1 MGATVTIPRNGKAKT
16 SGREGWLKRNLIWYL
31 FIAPAVIMLLLFMA
45 VPLIQS
51 LELAFYEWNGLRPRE
66 YIGIENFEELFDD
79 RFFWGAL
86 SHTLTFA
93 IFSMV
98 GTVGIGLLL
107 AMAIS
112 RRVWGASI
120 YRFVFYL
127 PVMLPMAVTAAL
139 WVRMYETNFGML
151 NVMLRSVGL
160 EHMQGTWIASR
171 ETALGSVIAVAIWQF
186 SGFPMIILL
195 AAIENIP
202 NDLHEAASLDGI
214 NEVQR
219 IWHLVLP
226 LIRPVLISISVL
238 QFIFSL
244 KVFDLVWVMTL
255 GGPAESTSVL
265 GTFLYKEAFR
275 KQEYGYASAVA
286 VVMFIVIFTI
296 TYVYQR
302 LMRVEAVEF

>member
-1 MGATVTIPRNGKAKT
+1 
-16 SGREGWLKRNLIWYL
+16 
-31 FIAPAVIMLLLFMA
+31 MA

-51 LELAFYEWNGLRPRE
+51 LELAFFEWNGLRPRE
-66 YIGIENFEELFDD
+66 FIGQENFEELFDD

-93 IFSMV
+93 VFTMV
-98 GTVGIGLLL
+98 GTVGIGLML

-112 RRVWGASI
+112 RRVWGSSL
-120 YRFVFYL
+120 YRFIFYL

-139 WVRMYETNFGML
+139 WVRMYEQTFGML

-160 EHMQGTWIASR
+160 EHLQGTWISSR
-171 ETALGSVIAVAIWQF
+171 ETALASVIAVAVWQF

-202 NDLHEAASLDGI
+202 DDLHEAASLDGI
-214 NEVQR
+214 TEGKR
-219 IWHLVLP
+219 IRYLVLP

-244 KVFDLVWVMTL
+244 KVFDIVWVMTL

-286 VVMFIVIFTI
+286 VVMFIVIFSI

>member
-1 MGATVTIPRNGKAKT
+1 MHRMNF
-16 SGREGWLKRNLIWYL
+16 RRNLIWYL
-31 FIAPAVIMLLLFMA
+31 FLAPAVIMLLMFMA
-45 VPLIQS
+45 LPLIQS

-66 YIGIENFEELFDD
+66 YIALENFEDLFDD

-93 IFSMV
+93 VFSMV

-107 AMAIS
+107 AMAIA
-112 RRVWGASI
+112 RRVRGAAI

-139 WVRMYETNFGML
+139 WVRMYEQNFGML
-151 NVMLRSVGL
+151 NVMLRSIGL
-160 EHMQGTWIASR
+160 AHLEGAWIASR
-171 ETALGSVIAVAIWQF
+171 ETALGSVIAVAVWQF

-202 NDLHEAASLDGI
+202 EDLNEAASLDGI
-214 NEVQR
+214 SESQR
-219 IWHLVLP
+219 IRYLTLP

-286 VVMFIVIFTI
+286 VVMFAVIFTV

>member
-1 MGATVTIPRNGKAKT
+1 MTNSKNGQTIASR
-16 SGREGWLKRNLIWYL
+16 REHWLKRNLIWYL

-45 VPLIQS
+45 VPLVQS

-112 RRVWGASI
+112 RRVLGASI

-160 EHMQGTWIASR
+160 EHLQGTWIASR

-202 NDLHEAASLDGI
+202 EDLHEAASLDGI
-214 NEVQR
+214 NEMQR

-255 GGPAESTSVL
+255 GGPAKSTSVL

-286 VVMFIVIFTI
+286 VVMFVVIFSI
-296 TYVYQR
+296 TYAYQR

>member
-1 MGATVTIPRNGKAKT
+1 MKLR
-16 SGREGWLKRNLIWYL
+16 RNLIWYL
-31 FIAPAVIMLLLFMA
+31 FLAPAVIMLLMFMA
-45 VPLIQS
+45 APLIQS

-66 YIGIENFEELFDD
+66 YIGLENFEELFDD

-93 IFSMV
+93 VFSMV

-112 RRVWGASI
+112 RRVPGASI
-120 YRFVFYL
+120 YRFVYYL
-127 PVMLPMAVTAAL
+127 PVMLPMAVSAAL

-160 EHMQGTWIASR
+160 EHLQGTWIASR
-171 ETALGSVIAVAIWQF
+171 ETALGSVIAVAVWQF

-202 NDLHEAASLDGI
+202 DDLHEAASLDGI
-214 NEVQR
+214 TEVKR
-219 IWHLVLP
+219 LWYLVLP

-286 VVMFIVIFTI
+286 VVMFAVIFTI